1 MERCGT
7 FENVVDC
14 CGKLWNKAWNMIES
28 CGKAKKGCGTFW
40 NRTMERNGRKWKE
53 MEL

>member
-1 MERCGT
+1 MEGCGT
-7 FENVVDC
+7 LENVVDC
-14 CGKLWNKAWNMIES
+14 CGKVME
-28 CGKAKKGCGTFW
+28 GCGTLW